1 MRKGIHLIWFL
12 FNWIRELELLA
23 IQVRQ
28 EQQKTI
34 KAIRHDRLR
43 TLSNALL
50 LWKQWIAMEKQ
61 EKLIRIAHERRAL
74 KMQQFLLQLQ
84 NRHLLLIE
92 EPLSSLSKKM
102 KDCLDKVEVKNTT
115 LTPYS
120 QNGKES
126 DIPDQP
132 KNDLINRP
140 KFKKSQ
146 VKTFKPSKSDQQ
158 LFIAMQ
164 EREKLRLDR
173 KADIAKQ
180 KKDRQKELEVSGLNF
195 T

>member
-1 MRKGIHLIWFL
+1 
-12 FNWIRELELLA
+12 
-23 IQVRQ
+23 
-28 EQQKTI
+28 
-34 KAIRHDRLR
+34 
-43 TLSNALL
+43 
-50 LWKQWIAMEKQ
+50 
-61 EKLIRIAHERRAL
+61 
-74 KMQQFLLQLQ
+74 
-84 NRHLLLIE
+84 
-92 EPLSSLSKKM
+92 
-102 KDCLDKVEVKNTT
+102 VKNTT

-140 KFKKSQ
+140 KVKKSQ

-164 EREKLRLDR
+164 EREKLRLER